1 MSEATSI
8 RIRRAIAGDD
18 ESIGWLVAHF
28 DPLVIAQV
36 RMRLGPATALGQ
48 EIRDVVDEV
57 WLATLGKLEELRPRE
72 GRLSP
77 VLVKFLITASF
88 NACNN
93 ALRRAIADRGRR
105 APANAARMEA
115 TPTIAS
121 LAARQ
126 EGAMTQASFREISA
140 KIGAALDSLDGDKVE
155 VLVLRLLEQRS
166 NAEIATMLGI
176 PRNTI
181 AVRYRRA
188 LEDLRAAL
196 PPTMFRDLL
205 DIRRT

>member
-1 MSEATSI
+1 
-8 RIRRAIAGDD
+8 
-18 ESIGWLVAHF
+18 
-28 DPLVIAQV
+28 
-36 RMRLGPATALGQ
+36 MRLGPATTLGQ

-57 WLATLGKLEELRPRE
+57 WLATLGKIEELRPRE

-93 ALRRAIADRGRR
+93 ALRRAISESGRRGRTA
-105 APANAARMEA
+105 APGPPEA
-115 TPTIAS
+115 TPTIAR

-126 EGAMTQASFREISA
+126 HGALTQASFREISE
-140 KIGAALDSLDGDKVE
+140 KIGAALDSLESDKVE

-188 LEDLRAAL
+188 LEALRAAL
-196 PPTMFRDLL
+196 PRTMFRDLL
-205 DIRRT
+205 DLPRA